1 MSAGYQMVT
10 RGSVV
15 SVMGFPI
22 KKTER
27 AEELTVSILEGD
39 YSAGR
44 GIIVTLPKEATQFRL
59 GTEIHYEGGD
69 THSRPKFKGRVVGAR
84 NHADYAQLHLASDIK
99 ARILANFG
107 SRKKPHNSRGR
118 LLGRVS

>member
-1 MSAGYQMVT
+1 MRAKDQLVT

-39 YSAGR
+39 YSSGR
-44 GIIVTLPKEATQFRL
+44 GIIVAMPKEATQFRL
-59 GTEIHYEGGD
+59 GTEIRYEGGD
-69 THSRPKFKGRVVGAR
+69 VHNRPRFKGRVVGAK
-84 NHADYAQLHLASDIK
+84 NHADYATRHLASDIK
-99 ARILANFG
+99 ASMLSNFG
-107 SRKKPHNSRGR
+107 SRKKPHNSHGR
-118 LLGRVS
+118 RNGRVS